1 MKAFWM
7 TFLISMLPVL
17 ELRGGIP
24 YGVAHGLTYY
34 EAALAACLG
43 NMFPV
48 PFIIVLIRKIFT
60 WLKTFPKLKQLI
72 EKLEQRLNELVKEQG
87 RITNELKDLKKIKS
101 NLMSEIVDN
110 IDGVDNRDEDQ
121 DVDKKLND
129 NKRLINDV
137 NEKLDNNE
145 EELKDLH

>member
-72 EKLEQRLNELVKEQG
+72 EKLEQRGHIKGRLVRKYRMPG
-87 RITNELKDLKKIKS
+87 LVILVAVPLPGTGAWTGALAAAMLDMRLRTAVPAILLGVCIAAA
-101 NLMSEIVDN
+101 IVLALTY
-110 IDGVDNRDEDQ
+110 GVAAF
-121 DVDKKLND
+121 L
-129 NKRLINDV
+129 
-137 NEKLDNNE
+137 
-145 EELKDLH
+145 